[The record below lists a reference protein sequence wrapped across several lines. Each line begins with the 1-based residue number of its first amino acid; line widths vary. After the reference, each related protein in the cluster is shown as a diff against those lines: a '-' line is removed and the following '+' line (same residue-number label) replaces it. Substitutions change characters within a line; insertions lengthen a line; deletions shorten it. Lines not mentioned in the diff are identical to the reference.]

1 MADIASVFGR
11 HEFLI
16 RRLHSLTGLVPVG
29 GFLVIHLLTNLGVLD
44 NSYQQRV
51 DLIHSMGDRT
61 LEVTEWSLI
70 FLPILFHGIIGLII
84 VARGK
89 RNLSYYPYRENF
101 RYTLQRWTGVIA
113 FAFIAWHVFQTRGWI
128 NSDWWLDHVTRP
140 LGGGLFKPKDAVDD
154 RRLRHPS
161 RPWVASVY
169 AIGVLASVYH
179 LANGLW
185 TMGITWGV
193 WTGPRSQR
201 WASVFCAAFGV
212 ALAAAGLAA
221 LYGFWFYHPL
231 TKTCNGETFRDDHR
245 RRPGR
250 AGRGHETG
258 RTGVRRQPHEPPAA
272 SNARTAVCAQGGIN
286 SVNDLTR
293 QLGDSEWKHFDDTVY
308 GGDFLQHQPPVKEL
322 AYWAPK
328 IIDLMDRLGVT
339 FNRTP
344 EGFRDQRRFGGT
356 LYQRTAFAGATTG
369 PAIALCPGR
378 AGPPLGGGRPRAQV
392 SNTGTSW
399 AR

>member
-140 LGGGLFKPKDAVDD
+140 LGGGLFKPKDAVDT
-154 RRLRHPS
+154 S
-161 RPWVASVY
+161 AYAIQAAPWVAWVY

-201 WASVFCAAFGV
+201 WASVFWAAFGV

-221 LYGFWFYHPL
+221 LYGFWFYPL
-231 TKTCNGETFRDDHR
+231 TKT
-245 RRPGR
+245 
-250 AGRGHETG
+250 
-258 RTGVRRQPHEPPAA
+258 
-272 SNARTAVCAQGGIN
+272 
-286 SVNDLTR
+286 
-293 QLGDSEWKHFDDTVY
+293 
-308 GGDFLQHQPPVKEL
+308 
-322 AYWAPK
+322 
-328 IIDLMDRLGVT
+328 
-339 FNRTP
+339 
-344 EGFRDQRRFGGT
+344 
-356 LYQRTAFAGATTG
+356 
-369 PAIALCPGR
+369 
-378 AGPPLGGGRPRAQV
+378 
-392 SNTGTSW
+392 
-399 AR
+399 